1 MRTPSCV
8 VGLLARKSY
17 FEWCYGSR
25 GRPEISVVVCACV
38 VGATVFPPA
47 FSSSLHPT
55 LYLSDERGHL
65 ICVSSIELC
74 AGENSPLTSQPL
86 HWGVV
91 TIHSVGRKWCL
102 RSLWTTSIQLS
113 HSQAENMSVL
123 LHNKCSSFSANLDA
137 YTFNVSASG
146 MECGFLQ
153 QLDVKSL
160 HKKLR
165 VWIYTHPPTVC
176 RWYEVIQ

>member
-1 MRTPSCV
+1 MYFTFSGRRDPLSMRTPSCV

-25 GRPEISVVVCACV
+25 GRPEISVVVCVCV

-74 AGENSPLTSQPL
+74 AGEENSPLTSQSHYTEGL
-86 HWGVV
+86 SQYIVWGENDAF
-91 TIHSVGRKWCL
+91 IHCERGLFNLAIPNEKIWLFCCIIRIAHSVL
-102 RSLWTTSIQLS
+102 TLMLSIFIPV
-113 HSQAENMSVL
+113 EWNVVL
-123 LHNKCSSFSANLDA
+123 
-137 YTFNVSASG
+137 
-146 MECGFLQ
+146 
-153 QLDVKSL
+153 
-160 HKKLR
+160 
-165 VWIYTHPPTVC
+165 
-176 RWYEVIQ
+176 

>member
-1 MRTPSCV
+1 MRIHSCV
-8 VGLLARKSY
+8 AGLQCCTNSFLL
-17 FEWCYGSR
+17 WCYGIRARPGMCAVCVFGVCGGGYCLRSSPPSLLPSFHPSHTPRIGWEERR
-25 GRPEISVVVCACV
+25 GE
-38 VGATVFPPA
+38 FP
-47 FSSSLHPT
+47 
-55 LYLSDERGHL
+55 SDIIERSHR
-65 ICVSSIELC
+65 
-74 AGENSPLTSQPL
+74 AG
-86 HWGVV
+86 V